1 MPAEITTAAEL
12 ADAIRPLLDNP
23 DFVRGLVEC
32 LPEDAP
38 PHLRDLGNL
47 LLLWHTD
54 PDFRRELSDYCWERC
69 LELYDGD
76 PRLEEG
82 RDG

>member
-23 DFVRGLVEC
+23 DFVRELVER

-38 PHLRDLGNL
+38 PHLRDLGKL

-54 PDFRRELSDYCWERC
+54 PDFRRALSDYCWERC
-69 LELYDGD
+69 KE
-76 PRLEEG
+76 LEEVQQ
-82 RDG
+82 